1 VALEQDLRR
10 IAERAAVY
18 AEEGEDVAGIVPAE
32 PASGFRL
39 YVCAYGS
46 ENATGWLVLDAT
58 GVPVADRELVRD
70 AVSIAALCEV
80 AEEAAFPGD
89 LDELRSQLV
98 ALRIAEAPEGIAEA
112 EDAARAL
119 QHLLGAPPHL
129 ASPER
134 LDAIGV
140 AARRLERALDPT
152 APSPFTDVLRSA
164 GDVADALWRDVESGY
179 LRPLD

>member
-80 AEEAAFPGD
+80 AEEAAGVEPD
-89 LDELRSQLV
+89 SARVASPALLDELG
-98 ALRIAEAPEGIAEA
+98 A
-112 EDAARAL
+112 DA
-119 QHLLGAPPHL
+119 GP
-129 ASPER
+129 
-134 LDAIGV
+134 
-140 AARRLERALDPT
+140 
-152 APSPFTDVLRSA
+152 
-164 GDVADALWRDVESGY
+164 DVAGALKGAADTVEELVRDVERGY
-179 LRPLD
+179 KRPLS

>member
-80 AEEAAFPGD
+80 AEEAAGVEPD
-89 LDELRSQLV
+89 SARVASPALLDELGANAGPDV
-98 ALRIAEAPEGIAEA
+98 AEALKG
-112 EDAARAL
+112 AADTVEEL
-119 QHLLGAPPHL
+119 
-129 ASPER
+129 
-134 LDAIGV
+134 V
-140 AARRLERALDPT
+140 
-152 APSPFTDVLRSA
+152 
-164 GDVADALWRDVESGY
+164 RDVERGY
-179 LRPLD
+179 KRPLS

>member
-80 AEEAAFPGD
+80 AEEAAGVEPD
-89 LDELRSQLV
+89 SARVASPALLDELGADAGPDV
-98 ALRIAEAPEGIAEA
+98 AEALKG
-112 EDAARAL
+112 AADTVEEL
-119 QHLLGAPPHL
+119 
-129 ASPER
+129 
-134 LDAIGV
+134 V
-140 AARRLERALDPT
+140 
-152 APSPFTDVLRSA
+152 
-164 GDVADALWRDVESGY
+164 RDVERGY
-179 LRPLD
+179 TRPLS

>member
-1 VALEQDLRR
+1 MGLEQDLRR

-46 ENATGWLVLDAT
+46 EDATSWLVLDAT

-80 AEEAAFPGD
+80 AEEAAGVEPD
-89 LDELRSQLV
+89 SARVASPALLDELGADAGPDV
-98 ALRIAEAPEGIAEA
+98 AEALKG
-112 EDAARAL
+112 AAGTVEEL
-119 QHLLGAPPHL
+119 
-129 ASPER
+129 
-134 LDAIGV
+134 V
-140 AARRLERALDPT
+140 
-152 APSPFTDVLRSA
+152 
-164 GDVADALWRDVESGY
+164 RDVERGY
-179 LRPLD
+179 KRPLS

>member
-1 VALEQDLRR
+1 MALEQDLRR

-80 AEEAAFPGD
+80 AEEAAGVEPD
-89 LDELRSQLV
+89 SARVASPALLDELGANAGPDV
-98 ALRIAEAPEGIAEA
+98 AEALKG
-112 EDAARAL
+112 AADTVEEL
-119 QHLLGAPPHL
+119 
-129 ASPER
+129 
-134 LDAIGV
+134 V
-140 AARRLERALDPT
+140 
-152 APSPFTDVLRSA
+152 
-164 GDVADALWRDVESGY
+164 RDVERGY
-179 LRPLD
+179 KRPLS